1 MHYTSFYFFRV
12 IFCAFITLFVL
23 QVSTLKAHPHSWVS
37 VFTEIE
43 GNEKQLTGLTMF
55 WTFDLITTS
64 DALDGT
70 NLSPETQQQTLRVLA
85 SEMLAN
91 LKESHYFTHFKMHGN
106 TLAFKTPQ
114 KATLVLEDYKLTLNF
129 FLELEKPLALPITE
143 LNLQIYEDSYFVD
156 FLWLQQDD
164 IQLSEHFR
172 GNCQLNIIE
181 PPKNI
186 EQDVFDPLSF
196 PSTASAPA
204 IDALAIYDPLFMAN
218 TKLGETSTQSVVINC
233 L

>member
-1 MHYTSFYFFRV
+1 MHHSPFHFFRV
-12 IFCAFITLFVL
+12 IFYAFITLFLL
-23 QVSTLKAHPHSWVS
+23 QISTLKAHPHSWVS

-43 GNEKQLTGLTMF
+43 GNDKQLTGLTMF

-70 NLSPETQQQTLRVLA
+70 NLSAENQQQTLQILA

-91 LKESHYFTHFKMHGN
+91 IKESHYFTHFKMHGQ

-129 FLELEKPLALPITE
+129 FLELDKPLPLPITE

-156 FLWLQQDD
+156 FLWLQLDD

-172 GNCQLNIIE
+172 GDCQLNIVE

-186 EQDVFDPLSF
+186 EQDVFDPLFS
-196 PSTASAPA
+196 PSNESAPTA
-204 IDALAIYDPLFMAN
+204 DALAMYDPLFMAN
-218 TKLGETSTQSVVINC
+218 TKLGETFTQSVVINC